1 MEYNYYSKKKEEE
14 QKMKETKLE
23 KTIRRAFRFQNLNY
37 AKNFAYRTK
46 KMVVMLGEN
55 KNDQEEYLVVTM
67 AEASLLEKNG
77 FQWA

>member
-1 MEYNYYSKKKEEE
+1 
-14 QKMKETKLE
+14 
-23 KTIRRAFRFQNLNY
+23 
-37 AKNFAYRTK
+37 
-46 KMVVMLGEN
+46 MLGEN

>member
-1 MEYNYYSKKKEEE
+1 MR
-14 QKMKETKLE
+14 ETRLE
-23 KTIRRAFRFQNLNY
+23 KTIRRASRFQDLTY

-46 KMVVMLGEN
+46 KMVVMLGIN

-67 AEASLLEKNG
+67 AEAALLEKHG